1 MLHEL
6 KVKETETVGHFILS
20 TYEISTNI
28 YRCNA
33 NNSCPQMAMKYRND
47 SCSVALLSKTI
58 HGKVFAIT
66 KYWSGSSVLEVEVLV
81 VVGGVDDDPAII
93 IIRQPLLLRA

>member
-1 MLHEL
+1 
-6 KVKETETVGHFILS
+6 
-20 TYEISTNI
+20 
-28 YRCNA
+28 
-33 NNSCPQMAMKYRND
+33 MAMKYRND

-66 KYWSGSSVLEVEVLV
+66 KYWRGSSVLEVEVLV
-81 VVGGVDDDPAII
+81 VEGGVDDDPAII